1 MIKRKHQSPYQ
12 TQILKLKKI
21 KLSKTQ
27 NMKNLFYSLFLIVA
41 SVSSIN
47 AQSYTHQ
54 TTIGGIKANGLYK
67 IALDPEIKQYMTSD
81 LHDTR
86 IHDSANTEVPYV
98 ILSEP
103 LLRSKSDF
111 IPYEIVSQK
120 HFNTYSEIIIHNP
133 NKDKISNIA
142 FNINNFDAYKYCAI
156 EGSEDMKQWF
166 SVSAQQEL
174 SLAYNEVYTNTYKC
188 IYFPLNNYQY
198 FRLLVD
204 DWHAEP
210 LKINSAGYFK
220 NSVIAGK
227 LNDVVFTKTISEDKV
242 YKKTTIKLSF
252 SNNQHLDRL
261 DFKIKSPRLF
271 MRHATVYVNRE
282 RKLKHDKIEK
292 YKETL
297 FGFDLSSDG
306 ALMFDIPYLNEKEVF
321 IEIENKDNPPL
332 EIESI
337 GCKQLASYLVC
348 DLNANN
354 KYTLRLGNDKLKLPE
369 YDLSNF
375 VSSIPQLLPE
385 ASLDGIKEIPKIQAE
400 NTVKEKSFFETK
412 QFLWLCLGLGAIIIF
427 FFSKSLLK
435 DMANKKED

>member
-1 MIKRKHQSPYQ
+1 MK
-12 TQILKLKKI
+12 KLI
-21 KLSKTQ
+21 YCL
-27 NMKNLFYSLFLIVA
+27 LIFIGSFTA
-41 SVSSIN
+41 N
-47 AQSYTHQ
+47 YAQSYSHQ
-54 TTIGGIKANGLYK
+54 ATISGIKANGLYK
-67 IALDPEIKQYMTSD
+67 IPLNPEIKQYMTSD

-86 IHDSANTEVPYV
+86 IHDSANKEVPYV
-98 ILSEP
+98 LLSEP
-103 LLRSKSDF
+103 LLKSKSDF
-111 IPYEIVSQK
+111 VEYEIVSQK
-120 HFNTYSEIIIHNP
+120 HFDTYSEIIIHNP

-142 FNINNFDAYKYCAI
+142 FNINNSDAYKYCAI
-156 EGSEDMKQWF
+156 EGGEDMKQWY

-174 SLAYNEVYTNTYKC
+174 SLAYNDVYTNTYKC
-188 IYFPLNNYQY
+188 IYFPLNNYTY

-227 LNDVVFTKTISEDKV
+227 FNDVVFTKMITEDKV
-242 YKKTTIKLSF
+242 YKKTIIQLSF
-252 SNNQHLDRL
+252 SDNQHVDRL
-261 DFKIKSPRLF
+261 DLKIKSPRLF
-271 MRHATVYVNRE
+271 MRHASVYLNRE
-282 RKLKHDKIEK
+282 RKLKHNKTEK
-292 YKETL
+292 YRELL

-337 GCKQLASYLVC
+337 NCKQLASYLVC
-348 DLNANN
+348 DLNAND
-354 KYTLRLGNDKLKLPE
+354 KYTLRFGNKALKLPE

-385 ASLDGIKEIPKIQAE
+385 ATIDAVKEIPKLEAV
-400 NTVKEKSFFETK
+400 NTEKEKSFFETK
-412 QFLWLCLGLGAIIIF
+412 QFLWLCLGLGTIIIF

>member
-1 MIKRKHQSPYQ
+1 
-12 TQILKLKKI
+12 
-21 KLSKTQ
+21 
-27 NMKNLFYSLFLIVA
+27 MKNIIYSLLLFIA
-41 SVSSIN
+41 SIASTS
-47 AQSYTHQ
+47 AQSYSHQ
-54 TTIGGIKANGLYK
+54 ATITGIKANGLYK
-67 IALDPEIKQYMTSD
+67 IALDPEIKQYMNSD

-86 IHDSANTEVPYV
+86 IHDTTNVEVPYV
-98 ILSEP
+98 VLSEP
-103 LLRSKSDF
+103 LLKAKSDF
-111 IPYEIVSQK
+111 IEYEIVSQK

-142 FNINNFDAYKYCAI
+142 FNINNSDAYKYCAI
-156 EGSEDMKQWF
+156 EGSEDTKQWY

-174 SLAYNEVYTNTYKC
+174 SLAYNDVYTNTYKC
-188 IYFPLNNYQY
+188 IYFPLNNYSY

-227 LNDVVFTKTISEDKV
+227 LNNVVFTKTITEDKV
-242 YKKTTIKLSF
+242 YKKTIVQLSF
-252 SNNQHLDRL
+252 SNNQHVDRL

-271 MRHATVYVNRE
+271 MRHASVYVNRE
-282 RKLKHDKIEK
+282 RQLKHNKTEK
-292 YKETL
+292 YRELL
-297 FGFDLSSDG
+297 FGFDLNSDG
-306 ALMFDIPYLNEKEVF
+306 ALLFDIPYLNEKEVF

-354 KYTLRLGNDKLKLPE
+354 KYNLRFGNNKLKLPE

-385 ASLDGIKEIPKIQAE
+385 AKLSAIKEIPKLP
-400 NTVKEKSFFETK
+400 TVITEKQKSFFETK
-412 QFLWLCLGLGAIIIF
+412 QFLWLCLGLGAVIIF

>member
-1 MIKRKHQSPYQ
+1 M
-12 TQILKLKKI
+12 KKA
-21 KLSKTQ
+21 
-27 NMKNLFYSLFLIVA
+27 FYSLLLFVGPFGA
-41 SVSSIN
+41 SF
-47 AQSYTHQ
+47 AQTYSHQ
-54 TTIGGIKANGLYK
+54 STLGGIKVNGLYK
-67 IALDPEIKQYMTSD
+67 IALNPEVKQYMASD

-86 IHDSANTEVPYV
+86 IHDTAQNEVPYV
-98 ILSEP
+98 VLSEP
-103 LLRSKSDF
+103 LLKAKSDF
-111 IPYEIVSQK
+111 ISYEIISQK
-120 HFNTYSEIIIHNP
+120 HFKTYSEIIIRNP

-142 FNINNFDAYKYCAI
+142 FNINNSDAFKYCAI
-156 EGSEDMKQWF
+156 EGSEDMKQWY

-174 SLAYNEVYTNTYKC
+174 SIAYNEVYTNTYKC

-204 DWHAEP
+204 DWNAEP

-227 LNDVVFTKTISEDKV
+227 LNDVVFTKTITEDKV
-242 YKKTTIKLSF
+242 YKKTIIQLSF
-252 SNNQHLDRL
+252 SNNQHVDRL

-271 MRHATVYVNRE
+271 MRHASVYVNRE
-282 RKLKHDKIEK
+282 RKLKHDKTEK

-297 FGFDLSSDG
+297 FVFDLNSDG

-332 EIESI
+332 EIESV

-354 KYTLRLGNDKLKLPE
+354 KYTLRFGNNKLKLPE

-385 ASLDGIKEIPKIQAE
+385 ASLDAIKEIPKSPSVITE
-400 NTVKEKSFFETK
+400 KHKSFFETK
-412 QFLWLCLGLGAIIIF
+412 QFLWICLRIRFIVIIF
-427 FFSKSLLK
+427 FFKNLLK
-435 DMANKKED
+435 NFANKKED